1 MRRLWGMF
9 AAACLL
15 GCAAGCTT
23 LVEGSAIPDPIA
35 ALSAQSPVIVP
46 SRPTPTFTPTVSP
59 DKVTGA
65 CPLISGEE
73 IRGRLKQGADFTYDR
88 MEVPQSEYDGVPV
101 YECKYL
107 GETTHAT
114 AFDLA
119 VSIVAGHRDP
129 KIALRMAENNC
140 KSLPKP
146 ISGAGSAAMSCAV
159 TDEATSI
166 ATVKFSHGEMRN
178 AVLFISYPSNALNYP
193 DLAKLLA
200 SRL

>member
-1 MRRLWGMF
+1 MF

-119 VSIVAGHRDP
+119 VSIVAGQSRAIRPHHSWN
-129 KIALRMAENNC
+129 L
-140 KSLPKP
+140 
-146 ISGAGSAAMSCAV
+146 SGGHPNVPGSPPTSFNAM
-159 TDEATSI
+159 
-166 ATVKFSHGEMRN
+166 R
-178 AVLFISYPSNALNYP
+178 
-193 DLAKLLA
+193 
-200 SRL
+200 RW